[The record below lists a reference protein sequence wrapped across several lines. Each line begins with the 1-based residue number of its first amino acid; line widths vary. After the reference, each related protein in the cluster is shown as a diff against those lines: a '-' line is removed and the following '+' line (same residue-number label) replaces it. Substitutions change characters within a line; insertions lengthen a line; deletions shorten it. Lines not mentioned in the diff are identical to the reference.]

1 MKIEERL
8 KRITTRE
15 VLTKT
20 RTLSLVLS
28 IINVVVLFVFAYIYI
43 LFDIIIG
50 PEKILAIVLVTFA
63 LFGLYAILG
72 EEGY

>member
-28 IINVVVLFVFAYIYI
+28 IINVVVLFVFAYSYI

-50 PEKILAIVLVTFA
+50 PEKILTIVLVTFA